1 MNSLETRILGF
12 GKNTDINFQN
22 ILNQIE
28 EIKKLI
34 GEIPPN
40 AKLIREYNDEDDE
53 DDFDDGI
60 WIEFPFT
67 GKK

>member
-1 MNSLETRILGF
+1 MNNVETRILNY
-12 GKNTDINFQN
+12 GKKIDMNLQN
-22 ILNQIE
+22 ISEQMD
-28 EIKKLI
+28 EIQKLI

-67 GKK
+67 GTK